1 MKLIQYMRAKNLDDA
16 AMAALVGDISEHGIK
31 KIKYGER
38 NPSLSLAVRI
48 EAATKGEVR
57 TSDLVA
63 AKQAEVTP

>member
-38 NPSLSLAVRI
+38 NPSFAVALRI
-48 EAATKGEVR
+48 EAVTKGKVR
-57 TSDLVA
+57 VADLG
-63 AKQAEVTP
+63 KQPAEATP